1 MNPEVRNPGAFQGL
15 LECKREGAITYREQ
29 AVVSRRASAL
39 VQYRFASG
47 LVQRDGFDPLSLL
60 LSNDDYSALQV
71 YVLVSSKTEHF
82 AMSKASIQAKRI

>member
-1 MNPEVRNPGAFQGL
+1 MAYQ
-15 LECKREGAITYREQ
+15 KQT
-29 AVVSRRASAL
+29 VVGRGASAL

-47 LVQRDGFDPLSLL
+47 LLQRDGFDPLSLL